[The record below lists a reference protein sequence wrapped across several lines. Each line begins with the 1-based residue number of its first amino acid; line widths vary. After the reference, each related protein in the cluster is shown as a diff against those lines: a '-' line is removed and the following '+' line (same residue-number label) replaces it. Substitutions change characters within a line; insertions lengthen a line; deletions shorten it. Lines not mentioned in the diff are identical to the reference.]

1 MGKEAVSSSGESHL
15 LAALASGLAE
25 ANGDK
30 ELSRHLRARA
40 KLSLITM
47 SGEQLWELARLT
59 SGGKTVEGA

>member
-1 MGKEAVSSSGESHL
+1 MGKEAASSYVESHL
-15 LAALASGLAE
+15 LAALAAGLAE

-30 ELSRHLRARA
+30 ELSGHLRARA

-47 SGEQLWELARLT
+47 SDEQLWELARLT